1 MTGPAIPPRPEG
13 SPESPPSPPAP
24 EAPRTDPAEPASQP
38 ARPRIRP
45 AQSEKW
51 DREPEPG
58 PAVST
63 PAVAPAS
70 GPAAGTPGPG
80 AGAHAGLPQ
89 GYWSSPAGQLYYRAA
104 DGQDYYQA
112 SDGKFYPVAA
122 LLAQQPAGTAA
133 AAAAAAHTAPPA
145 GTGSADA
152 AAGHPAPGV
161 SAADDRSTYYE
172 YIAAHTGEQRIAQD
186 GAPAGPPDP
195 AGPRNPAGAPAP
207 RRRRRT
213 GMTVVAAIAATVLV
227 AVAVFLGLPLLGPN
241 EDLKPS
247 EEPSTEDTDGTD
259 STGGGE
265 TSVPAAEQ
273 LKELAQ
279 NDHATVASKLDGHW
293 VVQLS
298 AKQVGLTTEQQTWTD
313 EAILEEFEALRAQ
326 HPEAVLLNSSQWS
339 SFRLEDY
346 WITVL
351 NEPYDDP
358 EAALAKCRELGID
371 RDNCF
376 AKKISST
383 EGPEGTTKLNP

>member
-13 SPESPPSPPAP
+13 SPQSPPPSPAP
-24 EAPRTDPAEPASQP
+24 EAPRTDPAEPTPQS

-51 DREPEPG
+51 DREPEPSL
-58 PAVST
+58 AAS
-63 PAVAPAS
+63 AAAAAPAS
-70 GPAAGTPGPG
+70 GPAAGTPGG
-80 AGAHAGLPQ
+80 AAGAHPGLPQ

-133 AAAAAAHTAPPA
+133 AAAAAAQSAPPA
-145 GTGSADA
+145 GTTPADA
-152 AAGHPAPGV
+152 SAGHPAPGA

-172 YIAAHTGEQRIAQD
+172 YIAAHTGEQRIAQND
-186 GAPAGPPDP
+186 SPTGPPGPAGPP
-195 AGPRNPAGAPAP
+195 ASN
-207 RRRRRT
+207 RRRRT

-227 AVAVFLGLPLLGPN
+227 AVAVFLGLPLLGPD
-241 EDLKPS
+241 EDLQPTQ
-247 EEPSTEDTDGTD
+247 EPSAEGTD
-259 STGGGE
+259 GGE

-339 SFRLEDY
+339 SFRLEAY

-358 EAALAKCRELGID
+358 EAALTKCQELGID

>member
-13 SPESPPSPPAP
+13 SPQSPPPSPAP
-24 EAPRTDPAEPASQP
+24 EAPRTDPAEPTPQP

-51 DREPEPG
+51 DREPG
-58 PAVST
+58 PS
-63 PAVAPAS
+63 PAASAAASAPAS
-70 GPAAGTPGPG
+70 GPAAGTPGG
-80 AGAHAGLPQ
+80 AAGAHPGLPQ

-133 AAAAAAHTAPPA
+133 GAAAAAQTAPPA
-145 GTGSADA
+145 GTTPADA
-152 AAGHPAPGV
+152 SAGHPAPGA

-172 YIAAHTGEQRIAQD
+172 YIAAHTGEQRIAQND
-186 GAPAGPPDP
+186 SPTGLPGPAGPP
-195 AGPRNPAGAPAP
+195 ASN
-207 RRRRRT
+207 RRRRT

-227 AVAVFLGLPLLGPN
+227 AVAVFLGLPLLGPD
-241 EDLKPS
+241 EDLQPTQ
-247 EEPSTEDTDGTD
+247 EPSAEGTD
-259 STGGGE
+259 GGE

-358 EAALAKCRELGID
+358 EAALTKCQELGID

>member
-13 SPESPPSPPAP
+13 SPQSPPPSPAP
-24 EAPRTDPAEPASQP
+24 EAPRTDPAEPTPQS

-51 DREPEPG
+51 DREPEPS
-58 PAVST
+58 PAAS
-63 PAVAPAS
+63 AAAAAPAS
-70 GPAAGTPGPG
+70 GPAAGTPGG
-80 AGAHAGLPQ
+80 AAGAHPGLPQ

-133 AAAAAAHTAPPA
+133 AAAAAAQSAPPA
-145 GTGSADA
+145 GTTPADA
-152 AAGHPAPGV
+152 SAGHPAPGA

-172 YIAAHTGEQRIAQD
+172 YIAAHTGEQRIAQND
-186 GAPAGPPDP
+186 SPTGPPGPAGPP
-195 AGPRNPAGAPAP
+195 ASN
-207 RRRRRT
+207 RRRRT

-227 AVAVFLGLPLLGPN
+227 AVAVFLGLPLLGPD
-241 EDLKPS
+241 EDLQPTQ
-247 EEPSTEDTDGTD
+247 EPSAEGTD
-259 STGGGE
+259 GGE

-358 EAALAKCRELGID
+358 EAALTKCQELGID

>member
-13 SPESPPSPPAP
+13 SPLSPPSPPAP
-24 EAPRTDPAEPASQP
+24 EASRTEPAEPASQP

-51 DREPEPG
+51 DREPEPS
-58 PAVST
+58 PAVSG

-70 GPAAGTPGPG
+70 GAAASTPGPG
-80 AGAHAGLPQ
+80 AGSHADLPQ

-133 AAAAAAHTAPPA
+133 AAAAAAQSAPPA
-145 GTGSADA
+145 GTTPADA
-152 AAGHPAPGV
+152 SAGHPAPGA

-172 YIAAHTGEQRIAQD
+172 YIAAHTGEQRIAQND
-186 GAPAGPPDP
+186 SPTGPPGPAGPP
-195 AGPRNPAGAPAP
+195 ASN
-207 RRRRRT
+207 RRRRT

-227 AVAVFLGLPLLGPN
+227 AVAVFLGLPLLGPD
-241 EDLKPS
+241 EDLQPTQ
-247 EEPSTEDTDGTD
+247 EPSAEGTD
-259 STGGGE
+259 GGE

-358 EAALAKCRELGID
+358 EAALTKCQELGID

>member
-1 MTGPAIPPRPEG
+1 MTGPTIPPRPEG
-13 SPESPPSPPAP
+13 SSQSLSSPPAP
-24 EAPRTDPAEPASQP
+24 EAPRTDPAEPAPQP

-51 DREPEPG
+51 GREPEPSS
-58 PAVST
+58 AVSG

-70 GPAAGTPGPG
+70 GAATSTPGPG

-133 AAAAAAHTAPPA
+133 ATAAAAHTPPPA
-145 GTGSADA
+145 KTGLAEA
-152 AAGHPAPGV
+152 AAGLPAPGA

-186 GAPAGPPDP
+186 GSPAGPPDP
-195 AGPRNPAGAPAP
+195 AGSRNPAGPP
-207 RRRRRT
+207 GPHRRRRT

-247 EEPSTEDTDGTD
+247 EEPSAEDTDG
-259 STGGGE
+259 TGGGE

-273 LKELAQ
+273 LKELAR

-313 EAILEEFEALRAQ
+313 EAILEEFETLRAQ
-326 HPEAVLLNSSQWS
+326 HPEALLLNSSQWS

-351 NEPYDDP
+351 NEPFDDP

>member
-13 SPESPPSPPAP
+13 SPQSPPPSPAP
-24 EAPRTDPAEPASQP
+24 EAPRTDPAEPTPQS

-51 DREPEPG
+51 DREPEPS
-58 PAVST
+58 PAAS
-63 PAVAPAS
+63 AAAAAPAS
-70 GPAAGTPGPG
+70 GPAAGTPGG
-80 AGAHAGLPQ
+80 AAGAHPGLPQ

-112 SDGKFYPVAA
+112 SGGKFYPVAA
-122 LLAQQPAGTAA
+122 VLAQQPAGTAA
-133 AAAAAAHTAPPA
+133 AAAAAAQSAPPA
-145 GTGSADA
+145 GTTPADA
-152 AAGHPAPGV
+152 SAGHPAPGA

-172 YIAAHTGEQRIAQD
+172 YIAAHTGEQRIAQND
-186 GAPAGPPDP
+186 SPTGPPGPAGPP
-195 AGPRNPAGAPAP
+195 ASN
-207 RRRRRT
+207 RRRRT

-227 AVAVFLGLPLLGPN
+227 AVAVFLGLPLLGPD
-241 EDLKPS
+241 EDLQPTQ
-247 EEPSTEDTDGTD
+247 EPSAEGTD
-259 STGGGE
+259 GGE

-358 EAALAKCRELGID
+358 EAALIKCQELGID

>member
-13 SPESPPSPPAP
+13 SPQCPPSPPAP
-24 EAPRTDPAEPASQP
+24 EASRTEPAEPASQP

-51 DREPEPG
+51 DREPEPS
-58 PAVST
+58 PVVSA

-70 GPAAGTPGPG
+70 GAANSTPGPG
-80 AGAHAGLPQ
+80 VGAHAGLPQ

-104 DGQDYYQA
+104 DGQDYCQA
-112 SDGKFYPVAA
+112 SDGKFYPLAT

-133 AAAAAAHTAPPA
+133 TAAAPAHTPPPA
-145 GTGSADA
+145 GTGSAEA
-152 AAGHPAPGV
+152 AGGHPAPGA

-172 YIAAHTGEQRIAQD
+172 YIAAHTGEQRITQ
-186 GAPAGPPDP
+186 GRSPAGPPGP
-195 AGPRNPAGAPAP
+195 AGPPASN
-207 RRRRRT
+207 RRRRT

-227 AVAVFLGLPLLGPN
+227 AVAVFLGLPLLGPD
-241 EDLKPS
+241 EDLQPTQ
-247 EEPSTEDTDGTD
+247 EPSAEGTD
-259 STGGGE
+259 GGE

-293 VVQLS
+293 VAQLS

-313 EAILEEFEALRAQ
+313 EAILEEFETLRAQ
-326 HPEAVLLNSSQWS
+326 HPEALLLNSSQWS
-339 SFRLEDY
+339 SFRLKDY

>member
-13 SPESPPSPPAP
+13 SPQSPPPSPAP
-24 EAPRTDPAEPASQP
+24 EAPRTDPAEPTPQP

-51 DREPEPG
+51 DREPG
-58 PAVST
+58 PS
-63 PAVAPAS
+63 PAASAAAAAPAS

-80 AGAHAGLPQ
+80 VGAHAGLPQ

-104 DGQDYYQA
+104 DGQDYCQA
-112 SDGKFYPVAA
+112 SDGKFYPVAT
-122 LLAQQPAGTAA
+122 LLAQQPAGAA
-133 AAAAAAHTAPPA
+133 AAPAAAAHARPPSA
-145 GTGSADA
+145 TGPTEA
-152 AAGHPAPGV
+152 AAGYPAPGA

-172 YIAAHTGEQRIAQD
+172 YIAAHTGEQRIAQND
-186 GAPAGPPDP
+186 SPSGPPGPAGLRSP
-195 AGPRNPAGAPAP
+195 ASSRAPH
-207 RRRRRT
+207 RRRRT

-227 AVAVFLGLPLLGPN
+227 AVAVFLGLPLLSPN

-247 EEPSTEDTDGTD
+247 EEPSAEDTGTG
-259 STGGGE
+259 SGE
-265 TSVPAAEQ
+265 TSAPAAEQ

-298 AKQVGLTTEQQTWTD
+298 AKQEGLTTEQQTWTN
-313 EAILEEFEALRAQ
+313 EAILEEFETLRAQ
-326 HPEAVLLNSSQWS
+326 HPEALLLNSSQWS
-339 SFRLEDY
+339 SFRLNDY

>member
-1 MTGPAIPPRPEG
+1 MTGPAIPSRPEG
-13 SPESPPSPPAP
+13 SPPSPPPSPAP
-24 EAPRTDPAEPASQP
+24 EAPRTDPAEPTPQP

-51 DREPEPG
+51 DREPEPS
-58 PAVST
+58 PAASV
-63 PAVAPAS
+63 AAAAPAS
-70 GPAAGTPGPG
+70 GPAAGTPGG
-80 AGAHAGLPQ
+80 AAGAHPGLPQ

-133 AAAAAAHTAPPA
+133 AAAAAAQTAPPA
-145 GTGSADA
+145 GATPADA
-152 AAGHPAPGV
+152 SAGYPAPGA

-186 GAPAGPPDP
+186 GSPAGPPDP
-195 AGPRNPAGAPAP
+195 AGSRNPAGPP
-207 RRRRRT
+207 GPHRRRRT

-227 AVAVFLGLPLLGPN
+227 AVAVFLGLPLLSPN

-247 EEPSTEDTDGTD
+247 EEPSAEDTGTG
-259 STGGGE
+259 SGE

-298 AKQVGLTTEQQTWTD
+298 AKQEGLTTEQQTWTN
-313 EAILEEFEALRAQ
+313 EAILEEFETLRAQ
-326 HPEAVLLNSSQWS
+326 HPEALLLNSSQWS
-339 SFRLEDY
+339 SFRLNDY

>member
-13 SPESPPSPPAP
+13 SPQSPPPSPAP
-24 EAPRTDPAEPASQP
+24 EAPRTDPAEPTPQS

-51 DREPEPG
+51 DREPEPS
-58 PAVST
+58 PAAS
-63 PAVAPAS
+63 AAAAAPAS
-70 GPAAGTPGPG
+70 GPAAGTPGG
-80 AGAHAGLPQ
+80 AAGAHPGLPQ

-133 AAAAAAHTAPPA
+133 AAAAAAQSAPPA
-145 GTGSADA
+145 GTTPADA
-152 AAGHPAPGV
+152 SAGHPAPGA

-172 YIAAHTGEQRIAQD
+172 YIAAHTGEQRIAQND
-186 GAPAGPPDP
+186 SPTGPPGPAGPP
-195 AGPRNPAGAPAP
+195 ASN
-207 RRRRRT
+207 RRRRT

-227 AVAVFLGLPLLGPN
+227 AVAVFLGLPLLGPD
-241 EDLKPS
+241 EDLQPTQ
-247 EEPSTEDTDGTD
+247 EPSAEGTD
-259 STGGGE
+259 GGE

-358 EAALAKCRELGID
+358 EAALIKCQELGID